1 MRALVVGLG
10 LAGAWTAWFLRDAG
24 VAVTVVDPL
33 LPSTCSRVAAGL
45 INPITGRRLHT
56 TWRGQEVTRTAFAAY
71 ASVEHKHGVQ
81 IVRHLPLRR
90 VFRDADMARVFDER
104 QATDE
109 FDWLHVQAI
118 ASGDHDGVAFPYG
131 GYAVDAATVDTTA
144 FLDVMRSD
152 LDVVQDT
159 VDDAWL
165 LAHADRF
172 DVIVWCNGW
181 IAARHPL
188 WSWLPF
194 APVKGEILDVHV
206 PGLDVDHIIASNI
219 WLIPMGDERYRL
231 GSTYDWDDL
240 TDTPTDQARATLTWQ
255 AERLL
260 GRRVIVEAHRAG
272 IRPASHTRRPYVG
285 RHPADP
291 RHVLCNGL
299 GTKGSLLAPWT
310 AQQLVRNLVFAEPLD
325 QELDIM
331 PWWNT

>member
-10 LAGAWTAWFLRDAG
+10 LAGAWTAWHLREAG
-24 VAVTVVDPL
+24 AAVTVVDPL
-33 LPSTCSRVAAGL
+33 LHTTCSRVAAGL

-56 TWRGQEVTRTAFAAY
+56 TWRGREVTSAAFDAY
-71 ASVEHKHGVQ
+71 ATVERKHGVR

-90 VFRDADMARVFDER
+90 VFRDAEMARIFDER
-104 QATDE
+104 RATEE
-109 FDWLHVQAI
+109 FNWLHVQAI
-118 ASGDHDGVAFPYG
+118 AAGEHDGVTFPHG
-131 GYAVDAATVDTTA
+131 GYVVDAATVDTNV
-144 FLDVMRSD
+144 FLDVMRTD
-152 LDVVQDT
+152 LDVVQGT

-165 LAHADRF
+165 HANAASF

-181 IAARHPL
+181 AAARDPL

-194 APVKGEILDVHV
+194 APVKGEILDVRV
-206 PGLDVDHIIASNI
+206 PGLEVDHIISSNI
-219 WLIPMGDERYRL
+219 WLIPMSGERYRL

-240 TDTPTDQARATLTWQ
+240 TESPTDQAKATLTWQ

-260 GRRVIVEAHRAG
+260 GRRVIVEGHRAG

-291 RHVLCNGL
+291 RHVLCNGF

-310 AQQLVRNLVFAEPLD
+310 AQQLVQHLVFAEPLD
-325 QELDIM
+325 LELDITQ
-331 PWWNT
+331 WWTT